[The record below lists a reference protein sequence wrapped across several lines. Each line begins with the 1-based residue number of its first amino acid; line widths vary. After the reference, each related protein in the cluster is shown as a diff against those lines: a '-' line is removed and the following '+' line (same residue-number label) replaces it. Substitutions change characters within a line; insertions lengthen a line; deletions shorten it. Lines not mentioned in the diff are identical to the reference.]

1 MEDRKPPEL
10 RSLDQMLSLADNGD
24 YLPDL
29 LSRIEANN
37 VEMRQFAQDFHTSAK
52 GKITITLDL
61 KVDPFGQMEMV
72 IEDKVAGPKP
82 PKHKAV
88 AWMTGTGSV
97 TTHNPAQTRM
107 EIRDAGDGR
116 REMRTAE

>member
-1 MEDRKPPEL
+1 MDIPVPQL

-37 VEMRQFAQDFHTSAK
+37 IEMRQFAADFASAAK
-52 GKITITLDL
+52 GKITLTIDL
-61 KVDPFGQMEMV
+61 KLDRFGQLEMV
-72 IEDKVAGPKP
+72 IEDKITGPKP

-88 AWMTGTGSV
+88 AWMTGSGAV
-97 TTHNPAQTRM
+97 TTHNPAQSRM
-107 EIRDAGDGR
+107 EIRDTGNGR
-116 REMRTAE
+116 REFRTATE